1 MELQPINSFFQN
13 TSSGYFSRGLF
24 FSDIQIQS
32 VLFILFYFFLFLFKI
47 NNRKDN
53 NQDTKTRLL
62 TSFWQL
68 YIVKLEYFTHCSTL
82 DKHMSVRFFPNW
94 KPKLPSSQNKYQA
107 TYRRLLPQKVQQ
119 TTVVQCASVIFVV
132 KVTLMNR
139 NVETKSC

>member
-94 KPKLPSSQNKYQA
+94 KPQLPSSQKKISSNISKA
-107 TYRRLLPQKVQQ
+107 FTIKS
-119 TTVVQCASVIFVV
+119 VVDNRSVVCKCYICCQSHSHEQ
-132 KVTLMNR
+132 